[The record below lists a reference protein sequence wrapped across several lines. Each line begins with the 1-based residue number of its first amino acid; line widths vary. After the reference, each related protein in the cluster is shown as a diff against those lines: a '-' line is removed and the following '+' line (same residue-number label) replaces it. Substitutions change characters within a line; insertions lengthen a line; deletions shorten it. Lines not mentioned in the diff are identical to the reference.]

1 MFSQDLITVFLMG
14 LVGSVHCVGMCGGI
28 ASLLGGQI
36 QPGNSQ
42 PRHILG
48 FRLLYNTGRIS
59 SYILAGILIAVLGQL
74 TAVAGQQAGLPDISR
89 LVISSLTLFFG
100 FYLIGWTFFLLPLEK
115 VGSFLWRRIEPIARK
130 LLPVRSWPQ
139 AFMLGSLWGWL
150 PCGLVYVALSWAAAS
165 TDPVQGGL
173 LMAAFGLGTLPAM
186 LGMSL
191 TGNRLGQLLAR
202 PGLRT
207 GIGVLVIFY
216 GSWMLWFMVAEKL
229 GTGSHLN
236 HL

>member
-1 MFSQDLITVFLMG
+1 MG

-36 QPGNSQ
+36 QTGNTQ

-48 FRLLYNTGRIS
+48 FSLLYNTGRIS
-59 SYILAGILIAVLGQL
+59 SYTLAGILIAVLGQL
-74 TAVAGQQAGLPDISR
+74 TADAGQRAGLPDISR
-89 LVISSLTLFFG
+89 LLIGLLTLFFG

-115 VGSFLWRRIEPIARK
+115 VGSFLWRRIEPITRK

-150 PCGLVYVALSWAAAS
+150 PCGLVYVALSWAAVSA
-165 TDPVQGGL
+165 DPGQGGL

-202 PGLRT
+202 PSLRT
-207 GIGVLVIFY
+207 GMGVLVILY
-216 GSWMLWFMVAEKL
+216 GSWMLWFMVFQIMR
-229 GTGSHLN
+229 TGSHLG
-236 HL
+236 HI

>member
-1 MFSQDLITVFLMG
+1 MISPDLITLFLMG
-14 LVGSVHCVGMCGGI
+14 LIGSVHCVGMCGGI

-36 QPGNSQ
+36 KNGNSQ

-48 FRLLYNTGRIS
+48 FSLLYNTGRIS
-59 SYILAGILIAVLGQL
+59 SYTLAGILIAVLGQL
-74 TAVAGQQAGLPDISR
+74 TTIAGQQAGLPDISR
-89 LVISSLTLFFG
+89 LLIGLLTLFFG
-100 FYLIGWTFFLLPLEK
+100 FYLMGWTFFLLPLEK
-115 VGSFLWRRIEPIARK
+115 MGSFLWRWIEPIARK

-150 PCGLVYVALSWAAAS
+150 PCGLVYVALSWSAVSA
-165 TDPVQGGL
+165 DPVQGGL

-202 PGLRT
+202 PGLRM
-207 GIGVLVIFY
+207 GIGVLVILY
-216 GSWMLWFMVAEKL
+216 GTWMLWVTVAGKM

-236 HL
+236 HF